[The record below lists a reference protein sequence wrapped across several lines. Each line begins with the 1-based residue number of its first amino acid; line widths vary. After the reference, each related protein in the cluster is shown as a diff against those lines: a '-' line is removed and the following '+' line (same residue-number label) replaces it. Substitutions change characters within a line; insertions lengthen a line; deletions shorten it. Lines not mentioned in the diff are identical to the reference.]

1 MSDPTNEPRNL
12 ATRIN
17 RHEGPYRC
25 DCDRCDETEMLIR
38 QFLLEKQQDPLREPT
53 PPTHRKDS
61 SDPLVS
67 FAENYLGWMLD
78 EAINHFKEDD
88 DQWCV
93 DELVRRLEIL
103 LAEPTPPVDPP
114 SEDWRKLAILRRAVM
129 SVCDEALFKLTPEQV
144 QGFMG
149 QWIAR
154 LAGALVEI
162 GISGPGDE

>member
-1 MSDPTNEPRNL
+1 MSDPCASTHTESGRTL
-12 ATRIN
+12 RCELKHG
-17 RHEGPYRC
+17 HEGQHESGSWLWHVY
-25 DCDRCDETEMLIR
+25 DAA
-38 QFLLEKQQDPLREPT
+38 LREPT
-53 PPTHRKDS
+53 PPHQVMLGGNFENWWASSAVYRGAVGPKDVARS
-61 SDPLVS
+61 AYIQGIAYAAHNKP
-67 FAENYLGWMLD
+67 
-78 EAINHFKEDD
+78 
-88 DQWCV
+88 
-93 DELVRRLEIL
+93 
-103 LAEPTPPVDPP
+103 EPTPPVDPP